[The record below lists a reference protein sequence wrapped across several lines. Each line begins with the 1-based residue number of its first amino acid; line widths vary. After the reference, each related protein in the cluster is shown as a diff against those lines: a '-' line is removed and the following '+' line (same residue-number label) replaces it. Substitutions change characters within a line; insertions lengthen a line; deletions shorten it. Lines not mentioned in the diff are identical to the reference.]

1 MDLPQEATEL
11 LSHIKQCNK
20 EVFSEYGDR
29 MRTTQTY
36 MWSKREETAAN
47 TTIEELID
55 YGIERSKYAA
65 DVFGA
70 LLKVLQ

>member
-1 MDLPQEATEL
+1 
-11 LSHIKQCNK
+11 
-20 EVFSEYGDR
+20 
-29 MRTTQTY
+29 